1 MIDDDK
7 LKVGVQDEWTDE
19 SVPMTAEP
27 EQPAEAELEAPQDSA
42 EPEPEHSE
50 ESVEPE
56 REAPEEPVEP
66 EREEPEEP
74 AKLDQSGALEIIG
87 SSVGPIDP
95 LGPLGLRGRVGKE
108 GPDLTN
114 AEHEAFDKV
123 QTHVHFVFQDV
134 LSNHGLD
141 PSGDWL
147 IHTKDDFSERS
158 PAAMFLTWALITGN
172 LQKPALVEYEDHRT
186 GEVLADTD
194 GTFWAALQETFDIMM
209 KVGVIA

>member
-7 LKVGVQDEWTDE
+7 LKVDVQDEGIDE

-42 EPEPEHSE
+42 EPEPEHPE
-50 ESVEPE
+50 ESDEPE
-56 REAPEEPVEP
+56 HGESEDPVEP

-74 AKLDQSGALEIIG
+74 AKLDQSGTLEIIA

-147 IHTKDDFSERS
+147 IHIKDDFSERS

>member
-7 LKVGVQDEWTDE
+7 LKVDVQDEGIDE

-42 EPEPEHSE
+42 EPEPEHPE

-56 REAPEEPVEP
+56 REEPEEPVEP

-74 AKLDQSGALEIIG
+74 AKLDQSGALEIIA

-147 IHTKDDFSERS
+147 IHIKDDFSERS
-158 PAAMFLTWALITGN
+158 PAAIFLTWALITGN

-194 GTFWAALQETFDIMM
+194 GTFWAALQETFDMMM

>member
-7 LKVGVQDEWTDE
+7 LKVDVQDEGIDE
-19 SVPMTAEP
+19 SFPMTAEP
-27 EQPAEAELEAPQDSA
+27 ERPAEAELEAPQDSA
-42 EPEPEHSE
+42 EPEPEHPE

-56 REAPEEPVEP
+56 REEPEDPVEP
-66 EREEPEEP
+66 EREQPEEL
-74 AKLDQSGALEIIG
+74 AKLDQSGALEIIA

-147 IHTKDDFSERS
+147 IHIKDDFSERS

>member
-1 MIDDDK
+1 M
-7 LKVGVQDEWTDE
+7 
-19 SVPMTAEP
+19 
-27 EQPAEAELEAPQDSA
+27 
-42 EPEPEHSE
+42 
-50 ESVEPE
+50 
-56 REAPEEPVEP
+56 
-66 EREEPEEP
+66 
-74 AKLDQSGALEIIG
+74 
-87 SSVGPIDP
+87 
-95 LGPLGLRGRVGKE
+95 GKE

-147 IHTKDDFSERS
+147 IHIKDDFSERS
-158 PAAMFLTWALITGN
+158 PAAIFLTWALITGN

-209 KVGVIA
+209 TVGVIA